1 MGGLTGNTLLLSRS
15 ADGIARGQPKT
26 VGLAAAAIL
35 ILVAFGL
42 RSLKTGLVA
51 MVPNVV
57 PVLVFFGVLGL
68 GVAPLSLPTSL
79 IGSVALG
86 IAVDDTV
93 HFLVRYRTE
102 RAAGASP
109 EEASVRAT
117 QRVGRPIVITS
128 VMATFAEGKPM
139 EMVSLYHLDG
149 QNQLVHT
156 HYCAVGN
163 QPTMRFEKTD
173 KPGVIKFDFAS
184 GTNMDVTK
192 DGHVHGGT
200 MKLNADGTLES
211 ATELWRDGKLSSMR
225 YTKLTRKE

>member
-1 MGGLTGNTLLLSRS
+1 MTTMRRFSILLIAMTL
-15 ADGIARGQPKT
+15 I
-26 VGLAAAAIL
+26 
-35 ILVAFGL
+35 
-42 RSLKTGLVA
+42 
-51 MVPNVV
+51 V
-57 PVLVFFGVLGL
+57 PVALADDVPAGSRVLDAEAAYDILKQLEGTWEGEALVV
-68 GVAPLSLPTSL
+68 
-79 IGSVALG
+79 SV
-86 IAVDDTV
+86 
-93 HFLVRYRTE
+93 
-102 RAAGASP
+102 GASK
-109 EEASVRAT
+109 EDGVQSTTTVKYETIAND
-117 QRVGRPIVITS
+117 TS

-163 QPTMRFEKTD
+163 QPTMRFKKTD
-173 KPGVIKFDFAS
+173 EPGVIKFDFAS

-211 ATELWRDGKLSSMR
+211 ATELWNNGKLSSMR